1 MHNVYLSQMSLEL
14 SGSKYYYFPYSV
26 GVIWCYA
33 HTHEA
38 IKNNF
43 QLKEI
48 MFRKEPIQN
57 IVDRLDNP
65 HVFGLSS
72 YIWNS
77 NYNLELAK
85 AIKMKFPNCK
95 IVVGGP
101 DVPDKDDDYFVKH
114 PYVDYL
120 VQQEGEISF
129 TGILNHLI
137 GKQDIDTVPGISY
150 NYHTKRVYTGPSQ
163 RITDLSDIPSPYTSG
178 LFDSILETA
187 KAQNIVM
194 QGIMETNRGCPFRC
208 TFCDW
213 GGVTFSKV
221 KTFDMTRIQQEIE
234 WFAHNKIEY
243 IHDTD
248 ANFGILKDR
257 DMAITD
263 LLIATKQKHGYP
275 KIFDSSWN
283 KNSHDHTVQIA
294 KKLMDAG
301 MLRRFTAS
309 LQSMNPEVLEAI
321 KRVNLD
327 GTQLD
332 KIVFTAKENGLNITT
347 ELIVGLPKETYDSFR
362 SGVAWLM
369 ENDFMIEAFPLTLF
383 ANSEMNNKDYLQQY
397 GIMSE
402 PTKTYFSKFIDEYQ
416 DMVVGTEHMP
426 PETLKRVWLW
436 TWLTIMLHYTGFTHL
451 IGKYLKKHC
460 DVAYED
466 FYEEILDYSIQNKDF
481 PLHKYVLE
489 WQGYADLKEFQWFTA
504 GFPYQHVVTDIGVHS
519 RQKFFQGLKKI
530 CKNLANNQHIED
542 VIALQEISQSTLEHK
557 PVSEITTGANLYE
570 YIEHNQPLVEKPKT
584 YCVEQV
590 RIHHPTWFEFINFS
604 RKNGNW
610 KAKIKSI

>member
-194 QGIMETNRGCPFRC
+194 QGIMETIEVVHSDAHFVIGAALHL
-208 TFCDW
+208 
-213 GGVTFSKV
+213 VKSK
-221 KTFDMTRIQQEIE
+221 
-234 WFAHNKIEY
+234 
-243 IHDTD
+243 
-248 ANFGILKDR
+248 
-257 DMAITD
+257 
-263 LLIATKQKHGYP
+263 LLI
-275 KIFDSSWN
+275 
-283 KNSHDHTVQIA
+283 
-294 KKLMDAG
+294 
-301 MLRRFTAS
+301 
-309 LQSMNPEVLEAI
+309 
-321 KRVNLD
+321 
-327 GTQLD
+327 
-332 KIVFTAKENGLNITT
+332 
-347 ELIVGLPKETYDSFR
+347 
-362 SGVAWLM
+362 
-369 ENDFMIEAFPLTLF
+369 
-383 ANSEMNNKDYLQQY
+383 
-397 GIMSE
+397 
-402 PTKTYFSKFIDEYQ
+402 
-416 DMVVGTEHMP
+416 
-426 PETLKRVWLW
+426 
-436 TWLTIMLHYTGFTHL
+436 
-451 IGKYLKKHC
+451 
-460 DVAYED
+460 
-466 FYEEILDYSIQNKDF
+466 
-481 PLHKYVLE
+481 
-489 WQGYADLKEFQWFTA
+489 
-504 GFPYQHVVTDIGVHS
+504 
-519 RQKFFQGLKKI
+519 
-530 CKNLANNQHIED
+530 
-542 VIALQEISQSTLEHK
+542 
-557 PVSEITTGANLYE
+557 
-570 YIEHNQPLVEKPKT
+570 
-584 YCVEQV
+584 
-590 RIHHPTWFEFINFS
+590 
-604 RKNGNW
+604 
-610 KAKIKSI
+610 